1 MLLQNFYTASNSSN
15 SENIISADI
24 IFNPAHDIFKG
35 HFPQQPVVPG
45 VCMVQ
50 IVKQVL
56 EQSIS
61 QSTQLSK
68 AGNIK
73 FLSMIVPVENEII
86 KLKINYKNIG
96 HELDVSADLS
106 NHQNPVFKF
115 KGSFVVK

>member
-1 MLLQNFYTASNSSN
+1 MLLQDFYTANN
-15 SENIISADI
+15 IIKGDNIISADI

-56 EQSIS
+56 EQSTNRLTRLKNAS
-61 QSTQLSK
+61 
-68 AGNIK
+68 NIK

-86 KLKINYKNIG
+86 KLKINYKNINN
-96 HELDVSADLS
+96 ELDVSADLS
-106 NHQNPVFKF
+106 NSQNLAFKF
-115 KGSFVVK
+115 KGSFAIK